1 MSIMRPVIGCMP
13 LYDDKM
19 ESYWMIPGYM
29 KMLEE
34 QKAIL
39 FMLPLTE
46 DKDTLDYFI
55 SICNGF
61 LFTGGHDISSEIYG
75 EMRSPK
81 CGTTCKVRDKMEMY
95 ILKEAVKRNQ
105 SVLGICRGIQM
116 MNVCFG
122 GNLYQDLPTEY
133 KCTDKHYM
141 KPPYDRISHYVN
153 IKENTMLF
161 DIIGKKRIGVN
172 SYHHQAIKV
181 LSPEFREMAVS
192 DDGIIEAI
200 YMPESS
206 FIVGVQWHPEF
217 NYKTDVNS
225 AKLVSSFVNSMC

>member
-1 MSIMRPVIGCMP
+1 MRPVIGCIP

-19 ESYWMIPGYM
+19 KSYWMIPGYM

-34 QKAIL
+34 QNAIP

-75 EMRSPK
+75 ESKSPK
-81 CGTTCKVRDKMEMY
+81 CGITCEVRDEMERY
-95 ILKEAVKRNQ
+95 ILNEAVKRDK
-105 SVLGICRGIQM
+105 SILGICRGIQM

-122 GNLYQDLPTEY
+122 GSLYQDLATEY
-133 KCTDKHYM
+133 KCTAEHCM
-141 KPPYDRISHYVN
+141 KPPYDRVSHFVD

-161 DIIGKKRIGVN
+161 DIIGKERIGVN
-172 SYHHQAIKV
+172 SYHHQAIKA
-181 LSPEFREMAVS
+181 LSPEFKEMAVS
-192 DDGIIEAI
+192 EDGLTEAI
-200 YMPESS
+200 YMPDHS
-206 FIVGVQWHPEF
+206 FIVGVQWHPELC
-217 NYKTDVNS
+217 YKKDINNAKIVS
-225 AKLVSSFVNSMC
+225 AFVNSMC

>member
-1 MSIMRPVIGCMP
+1 
-13 LYDDKM
+13 
-19 ESYWMIPGYM
+19 
-29 KMLEE
+29 
-34 QKAIL
+34 
-39 FMLPLTE
+39 
-46 DKDTLDYFI
+46 
-55 SICNGF
+55 
-61 LFTGGHDISSEIYG
+61 
-75 EMRSPK
+75 
-81 CGTTCKVRDKMEMY
+81 
-95 ILKEAVKRNQ
+95 
-105 SVLGICRGIQM
+105 
-116 MNVCFG
+116 
-122 GNLYQDLPTEY
+122 
-133 KCTDKHYM
+133 
-141 KPPYDRISHYVN
+141 
-153 IKENTMLF
+153 MLF